1 MRGDKKGDRVM
12 GVLST
17 NVCTI
22 EGSAETQSD
31 VFCGDFAL
39 WGEIVSDEGYC
50 VNIDPEN
57 KGA

>member
-1 MRGDKKGDRVM
+1 M